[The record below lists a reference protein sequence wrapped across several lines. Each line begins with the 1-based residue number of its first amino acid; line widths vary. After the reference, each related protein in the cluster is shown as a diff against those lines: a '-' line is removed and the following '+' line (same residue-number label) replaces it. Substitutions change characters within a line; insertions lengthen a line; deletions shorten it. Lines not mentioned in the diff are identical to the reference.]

1 MFDRRRF
8 GALICTKIGYVR
20 LGGHSGLIKPMALYS
35 PSCEVRP
42 EMIYLKG
49 VLIGFGSVLLGTPIA
64 LMIWT
69 IWKSQRGA
77 ATVSF
82 SPMGLANHLEH
93 SLGFWVFI
101 IVLFTAGFVP
111 STFLKKR

>member
-1 MFDRRRF
+1 
-8 GALICTKIGYVR
+8 
-20 LGGHSGLIKPMALYS
+20 
-35 PSCEVRP
+35 
-42 EMIYLKG
+42 MIYLKG

-69 IWKSQRGA
+69 IWKSHRGA
-77 ATVSF
+77 VTVSF
-82 SPMGLANHLEH
+82 SPLGLANHL
-93 SLGFWVFI
+93 SNSVGFWVLN